1 MHSSLFATLA
11 LAFTLIS
18 TTLASPPTP
27 DFGGAVLTVRQSTTP
42 DPCLEYSITATHAI
56 IGANSTYRAAYFS
69 LSSVGTIYDARML
82 DAAIA
87 KLPSL
92 TADVNL
98 NAQCGNMTALKFTE
112 AEGNFTQGI
121 VGPFSGVQPLV
132 LTAGLIVP
140 VIVGAVIVVFGATW
154 IFMP

>member
-1 MHSSLFATLA
+1 MHSSLFTTLA
-11 LAFTLIS
+11 LAFSLFS
-18 TTLASPPTP
+18 TALASPHAP
-27 DFGGAVLTVRQSTTP
+27 DFGGAVLTVRQSTTS
-42 DPCLEYSITATHAI
+42 DPCLDYSVTATHAI

-69 LSSVGTIYDARML
+69 LSNVGTIYDAQML

-92 TADVNL
+92 TANANL
-98 NAQCGNMTALKFTE
+98 NAQCGNMTEIKLTE

-140 VIVGAVIVVFGATW
+140 VIVGAIIVVFGATW